1 MKRAMA
7 ICAALCVLLTGCAK
21 SGVST
26 LPQEDS
32 GALSSAESAQT
43 AEQAAESGTES
54 EKSKDLHAVYQAIID
69 AQDDP
74 DGIIMFEESDPELI
88 NGYYTGLSDVEV
100 DDMLLCMPPVT
111 GFACEI
117 MLIRAADEAN
127 AEKAEKIFESRIEK
141 GVNDGCEAGDVWQ
154 TNAQVQRSGL
164 YVCMVALPAEYTIP
178 DDVFGLV

>member
-26 LPQEDS
+26 LPPDES
-32 GALSSAESAQT
+32 GALSAGESAQT
-43 AEQAAESGTES
+43 ADSDAESGTES
-54 EKSKDLHAVYQAIID
+54 ERSKDLHAVYQAIID

-74 DGIIMFEESDPELI
+74 DGIVMFEESDPELI
-88 NGYYTGLSDVEV
+88 NGYYAGLSDVEV

-141 GVNDGCEAGDVWQ
+141 GVNDGCEAGDV
-154 TNAQVQRSGL
+154 
-164 YVCMVALPAEYTIP
+164 
-178 DDVFGLV
+178 

>member
-1 MKRAMA
+1 MKKRAIA
-7 ICAALCVLLTGCAK
+7 FCAALCVLLTGCAK

-26 LPQEDS
+26 LPEES
-32 GALSSAESAQT
+32 GTISSAQSAQT
-43 AEQAAESGTES
+43 AESGAESENN
-54 EKSKDLHAVYQAIID
+54 KDLHAVYQAIID

-74 DGIIMFEESDPELI
+74 EGIIMFEESDPELI
-88 NGYYTGLSDVEV
+88 NGYYAGLSDVEV

-127 AEKAEKIFESRIEK
+127 AQKAEKIFESRIEK
-141 GVNDGCEAGDVWQ
+141 GENDACESGDVWR